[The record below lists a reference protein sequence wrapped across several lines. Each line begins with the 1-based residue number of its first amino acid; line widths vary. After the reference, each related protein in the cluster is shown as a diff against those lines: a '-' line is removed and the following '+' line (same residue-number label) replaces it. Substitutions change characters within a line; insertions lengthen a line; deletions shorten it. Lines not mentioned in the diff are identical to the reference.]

1 MMKKR
6 TKKRSE
12 MDTAALRKATKR
24 YDAEFVADDESRP
37 LTAAEREVHRKAR
50 KVGRPKL
57 GKGSQVVSLSVEKEL
72 LARADA
78 YAKRQGLGRS
88 EMFILGLK
96 ELLVANGP

>member
-1 MMKKR
+1 MKR
-6 TKKRSE
+6 PTKQWSE
-12 MDTAALRKATKR
+12 MDANELRKATKR
-24 YDAEFVADDESRP
+24 YDAEFAADVESKP
-37 LTAAEREVHRKAR
+37 LTAAQREAHRKAR

-72 LARADA
+72 LEKADA

-96 ELLVANGP
+96 ELLVGK